1 VVVTTGAPELVS
13 TDTFDSFGS
22 EAPQVQPSSGSGTKV
37 ALAVLRWL
45 AVPRRWRGAVSVA
58 VGIGLWQLLVTVT
71 HPSSLVVVG
80 PWTVLQDGRALAADG
95 LLWTDL
101 RVSMEEFGLGFAI
114 ALVIG
119 IAAGVRLGTGKRFS
133 EFLNPWVTILYMV
146 PVIALAPL
154 LILSLGIGMKAKVVV
169 VVVASFFPLAMNTR
183 TGIQSVDP
191 GLHEVCRAFR
201 ATKAETFRYLLL
213 PGAVPY
219 VLTGVRLAL
228 GRGLI
233 SLVFADLF
241 GATAGLGYLI
251 LSSEQN
257 VETGNVYVAIVLL
270 ALIGLSLS
278 WVVGLLERHFSTYRV
293 GQAGSSA

>member
-1 VVVTTGAPELVS
+1 M
-13 TDTFDSFGS
+13 
-22 EAPQVQPSSGSGTKV
+22 
-37 ALAVLRWL
+37 
-45 AVPRRWRGAVSVA
+45 
-58 VGIGLWQLLVTVT
+58 

-119 IAAGVRLGTGKRFS
+119 IAAGARLGTGKRLS
-133 EFLNPWVTILYMV
+133 EFLNPWVTILYTV

-213 PGAVPY
+213 PGAVPS

-278 WVVGLLERHFSTYRV
+278 WVVGLLERHFSTYRA